1 MKMAML
7 VSALTKQQMWQLPML
22 LLSIFAIAA
31 GKDYQKVD
39 DIPERSNIDKD
50 LKRTTPFRHMKYSA
64 TSHGNR

>member
-7 VSALTKQQMWQLPML
+7 VSALTKQQMAAANV

-39 DIPERSNIDKD
+39 DIPEKKQHRQGFKTYNSFPD
-50 LKRTTPFRHMKYSA
+50 T
-64 TSHGNR
+64 

>member
-7 VSALTKQQMWQLPML
+7 VSALTKTTDVAAANV

-50 LKRTTPFRHMKYSA
+50 
-64 TSHGNR
+64 